1 MRTLRSRWYQRRRG
15 GSALACAAMKR
26 FTERIT
32 GSAARLRRLAAR
44 RRAVPAIAAAAV
56 AAALALS
63 AGLGAATKSNG
74 FVLRSTD
81 GLPFVA
87 ELSGSGDRWV
97 LLGHMW
103 PTSRHIWDVLEARLA
118 AEGYRVLSWDFRC
131 HGDTRCAY
139 SGRRVDDVPD
149 VYREWEAALDHAIEE
164 GAEEI
169 IGIGASMGGTS
180 LMQVAAYR
188 DEFAA
193 VSAISSPNQFPNKPP
208 EDYRDELLNG
218 LADVG
223 EIAVPKLFM
232 VGATNRCAY
241 LYSERYFEQSAA
253 PARLVVYDTDL
264 HGTTMIDDAEFRA
277 DAQRE
282 ILAFLRGYGSME
294 GKTVRNEAPEV
305 VAHDECYPP
314 EED

>member
-1 MRTLRSRWYQRRRG
+1 MRTLRGRWYQRAGG
-15 GSALACAAMKR
+15 GSALACAAMQR
-26 FTERIT
+26 FTERLRAV
-32 GSAARLRRLAAR
+32 AARAAGLAMR
-44 RRAVPAIAAAAV
+44 RRAGPALAGCAI

-87 ELSGSGDRWV
+87 ELSGEGDRWV

-188 DEFAA
+188 GEFAA
-193 VSAISSPNQFPNKPP
+193 VSAISSPNVFPNKPP
-208 EDYRDELLNG
+208 EDYREGRLDG
-218 LADVG
+218 LSTAG
-223 EIAVPKLFM
+223 EVAAPKLFM

-241 LYSERYFEQSAA
+241 LYSERFFEQSPA

-264 HGTTMIDDAEFRA
+264 HGTTMIDDAAFRE

-294 GKTVRNEAPEV
+294 GKTERNEAPEV
-305 VAHDECYPP
+305 SAYEECYPP